1 MTNQQTIL
9 AGSADER
16 AYAGADATGL
26 VMPRPANRMVRDL
39 VSLARSENRIAIR
52 YRHDADAY
60 EASGNLRLYRECL
73 LEARNYQRQAKRHLN
88 FARSISS

>member
-16 AYAGADATGL
+16 AYAGADSAGL

-39 VSLARSENRIAIR
+39 VSLARSENHIATR
-52 YRHDADAY
+52 YRHEAAKY
-60 EASGNLRLYRECL
+60 EASGNLKLYRECL
-73 LEARNYQRQAKRHLN
+73 LAEREYRRQARQHTE
-88 FARSISS
+88 FARRVAQ